1 MEELFAYAILL
12 YENIVTE
19 EMYQKKLNELFLK
32 NSENEMLLKLEW
44 ETDIDEAILYI
55 RTHIEYKNIND
66 EKFGKSIIKILKK
79 YYEYCTDIKQFAEKM
94 YSLWEV
100 LPTAIQHKQPFYML
114 SYADDPL
121 SWGDIEQSRSIYEN
135 VLNYYQVTECKNNI
149 K

>member
-55 RTHIEYKNIND
+55 RTHIEYQNINYK
-66 EKFGKSIIKILKK
+66 KFGKSIIRILKK
-79 YYEYCTDIKQFAEKM
+79 YYEYCI
-94 YSLWEV
+94 
-100 LPTAIQHKQPFYML
+100 
-114 SYADDPL
+114 
-121 SWGDIEQSRSIYEN
+121 
-135 VLNYYQVTECKNNI
+135 
-149 K
+149 

>member
-32 NSENEMLLKLEW
+32 NPENEMLLKLEW

-79 YYEYCTDIKQFAEKM
+79 YYEYCTDIKQFVEKM

-100 LPTAIQHKQPFYML
+100 LPTTIQHKQPFYML

-135 VLNYYQVTECKNNI
+135 VLNYYQVTEYKNNI

>member
-55 RTHIEYKNIND
+55 RTHI
-66 EKFGKSIIKILKK
+66 
-79 YYEYCTDIKQFAEKM
+79 
-94 YSLWEV
+94 
-100 LPTAIQHKQPFYML
+100 
-114 SYADDPL
+114 
-121 SWGDIEQSRSIYEN
+121 
-135 VLNYYQVTECKNNI
+135 
-149 K
+149 

>member
-55 RTHIEYKNIND
+55 RTHIEYQNINY
-66 EKFGKSIIKILKK
+66 EKFGKSIIRILKK
-79 YYEYCTDIKQFAEKM
+79 YYEYCTDIKQFAEK
-94 YSLWEV
+94 SSPSGL
-100 LPTAIQHKQPFYML
+100 LFLCPK
-114 SYADDPL
+114 DRRN
-121 SWGDIEQSRSIYEN
+121 DIEQTRHSGKA
-135 VLNYYQVTECKNNI
+135 LCG
-149 K
+149 